1 MRAERRADIFQW
13 HRRACRD
20 VGRVAKM
27 AGARRCSR
35 RAPSTYQPAC
45 KPGSVGRGM
54 HKTRVNALLLAAR
67 DGHSSGTLLAQPLQQ
82 PTRTADR
89 RHPIRDFSRA
99 VPIRSCS
106 RWGLPCRFRRR
117 KRGALLPH
125 RFTLAAAKR
134 NAPRRSV
141 LCGTVPGPAPRGSS
155 RRTLSGTV
163 CPWSPDFPPRP
174 PFGIGAGRPSG
185 RLTG

>member
-1 MRAERRADIFQW
+1 MRKW
-13 HRRACRD
+13 WPH
-20 VGRVAKM
+20 KL
-27 AGARRCSR
+27 AGARRFCR
-35 RAPSTYQPAC
+35 RAPLQRISRPVSRVLYGLRREPQTWRPFLLHAGCPAHQATYPN
-45 KPGSVGRGM
+45 GW
-54 HKTRVNALLLAAR
+54 
-67 DGHSSGTLLAQPLQQ
+67 SGQ
-82 PTRTADR
+82 
-89 RHPIRDFSRA
+89 IRDCSRA